1 MSPGL
6 EIENLAAWCY
16 EIVEAELPSS
26 DWTKTIKAYVTK
38 FIYSAVMRLNSKF
51 NQKMEIF
58 DKAWTQFLV

>member
-26 DWTKTIKAYVTK
+26 GWTKTIKAYVTK
-38 FIYSAVMRLNSKF
+38 FIYSAVM
-51 NQKMEIF
+51 
-58 DKAWTQFLV
+58 